1 MGRRHRQPVRRL
13 KALPASA
20 RNEVGFWGLIVVG
33 LLTAAALYEAIG
45 YRAEHVDHDYVTR
58 YVPVEAVTSIGTSKL
73 PSATPTPTLRARS

>member
-1 MGRRHRQPVRRL
+1 M
-13 KALPASA
+13 
-20 RNEVGFWGLIVVG
+20 VG